1 MRKAADVPTAVISE
15 TEPSYSLPLEGIV
28 VVPQNKSK
36 NELVLVTTETV
47 VVVVELLLL
56 WYSPETLD
64 CVPCAELMI
73 PYRYELERSM

>member
-1 MRKAADVPTAVISE
+1 MRKAADVPMAVISE

-36 NELVLVTTETV
+36 NALVLVTTET

-73 PYRYELERSM
+73 PYRYELERSL

>member
-1 MRKAADVPTAVISE
+1 MRKAADVPMAVISE

-36 NELVLVTTETV
+36 NALVLVTTET

>member
-1 MRKAADVPTAVISE
+1 MRKAADVPMAVISE

-28 VVPQNKSK
+28 VVPQNNSK
-36 NELVLVTTETV
+36 NALVLVTTET